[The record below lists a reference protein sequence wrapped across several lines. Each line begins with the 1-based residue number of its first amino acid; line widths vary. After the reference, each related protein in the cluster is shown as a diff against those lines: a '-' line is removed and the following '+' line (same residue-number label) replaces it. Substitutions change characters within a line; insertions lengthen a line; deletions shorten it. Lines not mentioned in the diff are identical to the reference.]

1 MSGFK
6 FSKFFGRQKI
16 PRIPLRYSIVPL
28 AVVGFVVVSSI
39 SIDTWQYDLSN
50 VQRISTVFL
59 SIIMQVFPF
68 LMGGALL
75 SSCIHELIPDRW
87 TDGFVKRRG
96 FLSIPAAVIA
106 AFLFPVCDCASVPVA
121 ARFARKGFPVQS
133 VVTFML
139 AAPIINPIVIVSTW
153 YAFPDYTIVGVRIV
167 LGIIIP
173 VLLGIAAQFIFRSSS
188 SIVAA
193 QQADHNSSCSCAG
206 FAPAECDHQ
215 THGVFNRIVTI
226 MIHTGSELVSVMP
239 YVILGAVLSSLMQ
252 VYISPGIFSGNI
264 AGLFLQ
270 TVVMVGFAFLLSVCS
285 TSDAFFARS
294 FLSHVSMGPAV
305 GFMTAGPMI
314 DAKNV
319 LMMSGYFRKRFII
332 FIAVG
337 VMVLVFVSVFVLSLM
352 VFGAQ

>member
-1 MSGFK
+1 MTAFK
-6 FSKFFGRQKI
+6 FKNFFGRQRI
-16 PRIPLRYSIVPL
+16 PRISLRYSIVPL
-28 AVVGFVVVSSI
+28 AVIVFVILSSI
-39 SIDTWQYDLSN
+39 SIDTWQYDFSN

-75 SSCIHELIPDRW
+75 SSSIHELIPDHW
-87 TDGFVKRRG
+87 TDGFVKRTG
-96 FLSIPAAVIA
+96 FLSIPAAIIA

-139 AAPIINPIVIVSTW
+139 AAPIINPVVIASTW
-153 YAFPDYTIVGVRIV
+153 YAFPDYTIVGTRIV
-167 LGIIIP
+167 LGISIP
-173 VLLGIAAQFIFRSSS
+173 VILGIAAQFIFRSSS
-188 SIVAA
+188 SIIT
-193 QQADHNSSCSCAG
+193 DHREDHHRSCSCAG
-206 FAPAECDHQ
+206 CAPAENIHHTQ
-215 THGVFNRIVTI
+215 GVFDRVVNIL
-226 MIHTGSELVSVMP
+226 IHAGSELVSVMP
-239 YVILGAVLSSLMQ
+239 YVIIGAIVSSLMQ
-252 VYISPGIFSGNI
+252 TYLSPKIFSGNI

-270 TVVMVGFAFLLSVCS
+270 GVVMMGAAFLLSICS

-332 FIAVG
+332 FIGVG
-337 VMVLVFVSVFVLSLM
+337 VMMLVFASIFILSFT
-352 VFGAQ
+352 VFGVQ